1 MSRFG
6 SQFKQRKPKMKRI
19 QNISLSLMSL
29 LSECGGHQGTPRT
42 LLLALFLLLAL
53 TSCQKRPQPTTPE
66 DQKTLIGFSPVSQS
80 AAVKSTT
87 SLSTIHDDF
96 GVWGIARQEGN
107 NTPYVLW
114 DNNRLSQ
121 VKQSSTEAET
131 YIPVSNAYWLS
142 GYKYNFI
149 AIAPYEEGL
158 ASTYSTLNSKD
169 ALIFPYNMG
178 TKYENSDYAFDLL
191 AAVAETSVGTQ
202 KPQHQILTFWHLFA
216 QINITVTFKDENGN
230 VTTGSVAEV
239 RLHNI
244 DADANYIISFDE
256 NNGLYVSCTSETTQN
271 SQRTLS
277 LEEPVTLNIIPQDIT
292 DFELYL
298 DYTYGEGET
307 AVSYKNYKVEL
318 NPNGTN
324 QTYYGNN
331 AKFNWNINIGPKET
345 ISFNVSVAP
354 WTETPVPDGDEDTDN
369 NEIEII

>member
-1 MSRFG
+1 
-6 SQFKQRKPKMKRI
+6 MKRI
-19 QNISLSLMSL
+19 QNISISLTSL

-53 TSCQKRPQPTTPE
+53 TSCQKRPQPTTPD

-87 SLSTIHDDF
+87 SLSTIYNDF

-121 VKQSSTEAET
+121 VKQSSTDAET
-131 YIPVSNAYWLS
+131 YVPVSNAYWLS

-158 ASTYSTLNSKD
+158 ASTHSTPNSKD
-169 ALIFPYNMG
+169 ALTFSYNME
-178 TKYENSDYAFDLL
+178 TKYENSDYDFDLL

-244 DADANYIISFDE
+244 DSEANYIISFDE
-256 NNGLYVSCTSETTQN
+256 NNGLYVSCTSEIAQN

-277 LEEPVTLNIIPQDIT
+277 LKVPVTLNILPQDIT

-345 ISFNVSVAP
+345 ISFNVSVVP

-369 NEIEII
+369 DEIEII

>member
-1 MSRFG
+1 
-6 SQFKQRKPKMKRI
+6 MKRI
-19 QNISLSLMSL
+19 QNISLSLTSL
-29 LSECGGHQGTPRT
+29 QSECGGHQGTPRT

-53 TSCQKRPQPTTPE
+53 TSCQKRPQPTTPD

-80 AAVKSTT
+80 AAVKSEP
-87 SLSTIHDDF
+87 LSSFGTAYQKF

-121 VKQSSTEAET
+121 VKQSSTDDET

-158 ASTYSTLNSKD
+158 TSTYSTLNSKD
-169 ALIFPYNMG
+169 ALTFSYNMG
-178 TKYENSDYAFDLL
+178 TKYENSDYDFDLL

-244 DADANYIISFDE
+244 DAEANYIISFDE
-256 NNGLYVSCTSETTQN
+256 NNGLYVSCTSETAQN

-277 LEEPVTLNIIPQDIT
+277 LKEPVTLNILPQDIT

-345 ISFNVSVAP
+345 ISFNVSVTP

>member
-1 MSRFG
+1 
-6 SQFKQRKPKMKRI
+6 MKSVAS
-19 QNISLSLMSL
+19 NSLANY
-29 LSECGGHQGTPRT
+29 H
-42 LLLALFLLLAL
+42 
-53 TSCQKRPQPTTPE
+53 K
-66 DQKTLIGFSPVSQS
+66 
-80 AAVKSTT
+80 
-87 SLSTIHDDF
+87 DF
-96 GVWGIARQEGN
+96 GVWGIARSTGQQDYILWEN
-107 NTPYVLW
+107 NALSEVNAVL
-114 DNNRLSQ
+114 DENDEP
-121 VKQSSTEAET
+121 TGA
-131 YIPVSNAYWLS
+131 YAPASNAYWLS
-142 GYKYNFI
+142 GFKYNFI

-158 ASTYSTLNSKD
+158 TSTYSTLNSKD
-169 ALIFPYNMG
+169 ALTFSYNMG
-178 TKYENSDYAFDLL
+178 TKYENPDYDFDLL

-244 DADANYIISFDE
+244 DAEANYIISFDE
-256 NNGLYVSCTSETTQN
+256 NNGLYVSCTTAQN

-277 LEEPVTLNIIPQDIT
+277 LKVPVTLNILPQDIT

-298 DYTYGEGET
+298 DYTYGKGET

-345 ISFNVSVAP
+345 ISFNVSVTP
-354 WTETPVPDGDEDTDN
+354 WTEETPVPDGDEDTDN